1 MHLKSLITIALL
13 SLGLSSYSFAALP
26 NGTYQGTANGHNGP
40 VTVSV
45 TIQNGKLE
53 IVSVDKHG
61 ETDMLSDAAMK
72 RIPEEMVEYQ
82 SLRVNNVTGATLS
95 SMAIQQAAINAIK
108 DAGGNPADYIK
119 QIQQKAPSNIEKT
132 LDTQVVVVGSGA
144 SGMAAAVRS
153 QLNGNKTILIEKM
166 PTLGGDT
173 ILNAGT
179 LIATGSRY
187 QREVMKETKDSPE
200 LTYADIMR
208 IGKNRNDPILVKMV
222 SEKAGSIVD
231 WLIDDLKIPYGPAAT
246 QYPDHSAERQLG
258 VEGRSPNFIRT
269 MSKIFTDHGGQ
280 ILMETKATDLIYKD
294 GKVEGITAVN
304 ADGDKLTIKADETIL
319 ASGGFGANTK
329 MLPSTLKGY
338 LFYGLPGEQ
347 GEGYQMATKV
357 GAQNINMDLVKVYP
371 QGVETTPNNGL
382 AATASSTATINDTG
396 AIYVNKHGKR
406 VINEKASLGEL
417 TDITVIQ
424 PDKILYL
431 VMDNTGYKRYLDK
444 SLEDK
449 LVPNE
454 EELLK
459 WLGIKNE
466 GKPVMVKANTIEE
479 AAKAIGI
486 QPDALVAT
494 VQAWNVMAQNGK
506 DTEFGRDQPN
516 PVVAPPFWI
525 VEQKPRFATTLGG
538 LKANADM
545 QIMNKEGKPIPG
557 LYGAGAVVGGAN
569 GADSMTA
576 MMNSWAIISGVQA
589 ADSVTAA
596 IKAEKK

>member
-545 QIMNKEGKPIPG
+545 QIMNKEGKHIPG